1 MNNKK
6 ATLLGVVLLMTV
18 SLVLQF
24 GCATESKTNSN
35 AWLPTEYPAGRT
47 ATLVVAASDS
57 SDESKAQADYLCDGI
72 ADNVEMQAAI
82 DALPTA
88 GGCIQLSEGTFYITS
103 AISITNDC
111 IVLRG
116 LGRRVTTLE
125 KAANCDVIS
134 ISSPTDEI
142 LVGIEI
148 ADLHIIGQKTS
159 YTGNGITIA
168 AFHYSTI
175 RNLYIHQCAGDA
187 ISCSNSG
194 TRRGTGCMFADLEIG
209 ECDGSG
215 IVFNTA
221 PFESY
226 IRHCRIR
233 NVGTYQIQLVGSPR
247 NHIDN
252 CHLGGTNGGN
262 AILKME
268 GDLDGCIITGTWFS
282 AMSNDTHG
290 IHIDAVDKSSVQ
302 IAITGC
308 NFRGKGK
315 TTATHDGVFLDVS
328 DTGTLYFTCIV
339 GNTFNQWQYGV
350 NINDP
355 SVIKTLV
362 EANIIS
368 NNRMNTPRD
377 EGSNSLVVDNLTS

>member
-18 SLVLQF
+18 SLVLQV

-35 AWLPTEYPAGRT
+35 ARLPTEYPAGRT

-72 ADNVEMQAAI
+72 ADNVEIQAAI
-82 DALPTA
+82 DALPA
-88 GGCIQLSEGTFYITS
+88 VGGCVQLLEGTFYIAAAIEITDDYVALKGVARLATTLKLAANDNVVEVTS
-103 AISITNDC
+103 AVDSN
-111 IVLRG
+111 L
-116 LGRRVTTLE
+116 L
-125 KAANCDVIS
+125 
-134 ISSPTDEI
+134 
-142 LVGIEI
+142 GIELLDFGI
-148 ADLHIIGQKTS
+148 DGTRAS
-159 YTGNGITIA
+159 YTGKGVVIQTFGRSIVSNIHIEEMGDDAI
-168 AFHYSTI
+168 YSTQSGSAGGTACI
-175 RNLYIHQCAGDA
+175 FENLYIT
-187 ISCSNSG
+187 N
-194 TRRGTGCMFADLEIG
+194 
-209 ECDGSG
+209 CDDDG
-215 IVFNTA
+215 IVCDSA
-221 PFESY
+221 PIESFFVNVTV
-226 IRHCRIR
+226 R
-233 NVGTYQIQLVGSPR
+233 NVGGYQMRLINIPR
-247 NHIDN
+247 DHVDE
-252 CHLGGTNGGN
+252 CHFGGINGGN